1 MQALGG
7 YGYINEYE
15 VEKIRRD
22 IKITTIYEG
31 TSEIQQNII
40 STFRWKSTRKT
51 KGAFYRDIGDDML
64 ELEKEL
70 GTPLLAFSCRDLQPA
85 DLSEEQLDKIKALE
99 TRLGMSLVA
108 VTA

>member
-1 MQALGG
+1 MLCNLSSLKAEDLTK
-7 YGYINEYE
+7 IN
-15 VEKIRRD
+15 
-22 IKITTIYEG
+22 
-31 TSEIQQNII
+31 Q
-40 STFRWKSTRKT
+40 
-51 KGAFYRDIGDDML
+51 
-64 ELEKEL
+64 LEKEL